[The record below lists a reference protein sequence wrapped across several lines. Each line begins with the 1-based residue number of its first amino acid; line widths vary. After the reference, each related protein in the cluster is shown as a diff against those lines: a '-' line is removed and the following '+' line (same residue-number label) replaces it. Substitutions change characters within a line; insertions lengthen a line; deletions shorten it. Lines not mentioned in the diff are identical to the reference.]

1 MTAAA
6 PTGAA
11 GPWLRVRGR
20 RYRVIL
26 PSWRDPRMHLAVV
39 IWSLQ
44 ILGQTVLDFRVSI
57 AQILLT
63 LVTCALLDMAF
74 EFGRRS
80 VIMWPASALLT
91 ANGIAFILRVPGT
104 EHGDWW
110 SLNGWWIYVGV
121 SVFAILSKHLIRYRG
136 RHIFNPSNVALVAC
150 FLVLGEA
157 RAEPLDFWWGP
168 MLSWVAL
175 GLAIIVLNGLV
186 ILWRVGLLSVAM
198 GFWVAFAAGL
208 AVISVAD
215 HAMTA
220 RWHFG
225 PITGWSF
232 WSVLVTS
239 PEVLL
244 FMFFMITDPKTVPR
258 GRVAR
263 VAFAVCVGLLGALL
277 IAPQK
282 TEFGA
287 KVGLLSALTIA
298 CAARPLLE
306 HLLPSPGAAGDRLGA
321 ALSHVVPRRA
331 LAGGALLVAPALY
344 VVLLL
349 LAGTPARLGG
359 EALAASGPA
368 PSSLPPVTV
377 LHANDVASQ
386 IDRPLALRVAGDAMA
401 DLRAT
406 NEALRRR
413 DPALAEPAAAG
424 PWLAEVRRQIRQA
437 AGGEEI
443 AAAAHQVRRIQVG
456 LARKPG
462 QAAPAVLVTLAG
474 TIRRSSY
481 GTSDTRA
488 LRTSA
493 ASPWSQ
499 TFEMAAGDTRYRIV
513 AQRSAADHAG
523 SAAPRAT
530 SPIEVRLAPTG
541 PDSVP
546 QGGRFGFRVTLHNP
560 TDTGAGSR
568 VELSL
573 AGPDG
578 VTVPFAA
585 EEKLVPGRGDATLTS
600 AVVPATWFEQLGDY
614 EIAAR
619 VDGRAA
625 AERLRFTVTRPPVEV
640 PRFDDVT
647 DDAGVRTT
655 VPAPACGTFSS
666 GAAWGDADGDGNL
679 DLFVTRLGKPARLY
693 MGDGKGRFSE
703 QAARRG
709 ADVRF
714 ATGAAFADYDGDG
727 RADLFVARAGHA
739 SLLLRNTGGRFTDV
753 TRRAGLA
760 VDANASGGAWADVD
774 GDGDLDLY
782 VANYVTCIGSWD
794 TGLDELSKVRYAA
807 GRLLRNDGD
816 GRFSDV
822 TRRLHGK
829 TRGAAFTAAWFD
841 ADGDGRPDLYLAN
854 DFVGQRPD
862 SNRLWRNTGDGRLR
876 DVSEASGTALF
887 MNTMGIGVGDVDRDG
902 RLDLA
907 LSNIGGNRLLR
918 NAGRGRFTDVA
929 GAFGVARPW
938 QRTGRPSVTWGVGF
952 ADLNLDGWDDLL
964 FAAGNISKRADGGLG
979 PQPDQLFVGD
989 GTGRRMLDLSA
1000 PSGVT
1005 DAGDTKGAAFA
1016 DYDRDG
1022 RMDVF
1027 LVDQGGT
1034 GRLLHNVTPR
1044 GDTHWLEV
1052 DPRACGVRVVVHIDG
1067 QRPMTDEVACG
1078 GTSVGSGNQA
1088 VAHFGLGRATRV
1100 DRLEVRWGP
1109 QRTTVLHDVAV
1120 DRLMTVKS
1128 P

>member
-1 MTAAA
+1 M
-6 PTGAA
+6 
-11 GPWLRVRGR
+11 
-20 RYRVIL
+20 
-26 PSWRDPRMHLAVV
+26 LA
-39 IWSLQ
+39 
-44 ILGQTVLDFRVSI
+44 
-57 AQILLT
+57 
-63 LVTCALLDMAF
+63 
-74 EFGRRS
+74 
-80 VIMWPASALLT
+80 
-91 ANGIAFILRVPGT
+91 
-104 EHGDWW
+104 
-110 SLNGWWIYVGV
+110 
-121 SVFAILSKHLIRYRG
+121 
-136 RHIFNPSNVALVAC
+136 
-150 FLVLGEA
+150 
-157 RAEPLDFWWGP
+157 
-168 MLSWVAL
+168 WVAL

-186 ILWRVGLLSVAM
+186 ILGVSGLLSVAM
-198 GFWVAFAAGL
+198 GFWAAFAAGL

-215 HAMTA
+215 HGMTA

-225 PITGWSF
+225 PLTGWAF
-232 WSVLVTS
+232 WSTLVTS

-244 FMFFMITDPKTVPR
+244 FTFFMITNPKTVPR

-306 HLLPSPGAAGDRLGA
+306 HLLLLPGAAGDRLGA

-359 EALAASGPA
+359 EVLAASGPP

-443 AAAAHQVRRIQVG
+443 AAAAHQVRGIQVG

-568 VELSL
+568 VELTL

-585 EEKLVPGRGDATLTS
+585 EEKLVPGRG
-600 AVVPATWFEQLGDY
+600 
-614 EIAAR
+614 
-619 VDGRAA
+619 
-625 AERLRFTVTRPPVEV
+625 
-640 PRFDDVT
+640 
-647 DDAGVRTT
+647 
-655 VPAPACGTFSS
+655 C
-666 GAAWGDADGDGNL
+666 DAD
-679 DLFVTRLGKPARLY
+679 LG
-693 MGDGKGRFSE
+693 GRPRDVVR
-703 QAARRG
+703 AARRLRDRSEG
-709 ADVRF
+709 RRPR
-714 ATGAAFADYDGDG
+714 GG
-727 RADLFVARAGHA
+727 RAPALHGHA
-739 SLLLRNTGGRFTDV
+739 TPG
-753 TRRAGLA
+753 
-760 VDANASGGAWADVD
+760 
-774 GDGDLDLY
+774 
-782 VANYVTCIGSWD
+782 
-794 TGLDELSKVRYAA
+794 
-807 GRLLRNDGD
+807 
-816 GRFSDV
+816 
-822 TRRLHGK
+822 
-829 TRGAAFTAAWFD
+829 RGAAVRRRHLRRRRADDAARS
-841 ADGDGRPDLYLAN
+841 GVRHVLQRRRVGRRGRRSEPRPLRHPP
-854 DFVGQRPD
+854 GQACPP
-862 SNRLWRNTGDGRLR
+862 LHGRLR
-876 DVSEASGTALF
+876 QGAILRAGGAARGGCPL
-887 MNTMGIGVGDVDRDG
+887 RDG
-902 RLDLA
+902 
-907 LSNIGGNRLLR
+907 
-918 NAGRGRFTDVA
+918 
-929 GAFGVARPW
+929 
-938 QRTGRPSVTWGVGF
+938 
-952 ADLNLDGWDDLL
+952 
-964 FAAGNISKRADGGLG
+964 
-979 PQPDQLFVGD
+979 
-989 GTGRRMLDLSA
+989 
-1000 PSGVT
+1000 
-1005 DAGDTKGAAFA
+1005 
-1016 DYDRDG
+1016 
-1022 RMDVF
+1022 
-1027 LVDQGGT
+1027 
-1034 GRLLHNVTPR
+1034 
-1044 GDTHWLEV
+1044 
-1052 DPRACGVRVVVHIDG
+1052 CGVR
-1067 QRPMTDEVACG
+1067 
-1078 GTSVGSGNQA
+1078 
-1088 VAHFGLGRATRV
+1088 
-1100 DRLEVRWGP
+1100 RL
-1109 QRTTVLHDVAV
+1109 
-1120 DRLMTVKS
+1120 
-1128 P
+1128 

>member
-6 PTGAA
+6 LPGAA
-11 GPWLRVRGR
+11 GPWVRIRGR
-20 RYRVIL
+20 RYRVEP
-26 PSWRDPRMHLAVV
+26 PSWRDPRMHLALV

-44 ILGQTVLDFRVSI
+44 VLGQTVLDFRVSP
-57 AQILLT
+57 AQIVLT
-63 LVTCALLDMAF
+63 LATCGLLDMAI

-104 EHGDWW
+104 EHGDLW
-110 SLNGWWIYVGV
+110 SLDGWWIYVGV
-121 SVFAILSKHLIRYRG
+121 SVVAILSKHLVRYRG
-136 RHIFNPSNVALVAC
+136 RHVFNPSNVALVAC
-150 FLVLGEA
+150 FLILGEA

-208 AVISVAD
+208 AVISAAD

-232 WSVLVTS
+232 WSTLVTS

-263 VAFAVCVGLLGALL
+263 IAFAVSVGLLGALL

-306 HLLPSPGAAGDRLGA
+306 SLLPAPGEAGDRLGS
-321 ALSHVVPRRA
+321 ALRRIAPRPA
-331 LAGGALLVAPALY
+331 LAGAAVVLAPAAY

-349 LAGTPARLGG
+349 AAGTPARLGSD
-359 EALAASGPA
+359 ALAAGGPVG
-368 PSSLPPVTV
+368 SSLPPVTV
-377 LHANDVASQ
+377 LHARDIASQ
-386 IDRPLALRVAGDAMA
+386 IDRPLARRVATDAIA
-401 DLRAT
+401 DLKAT
-406 NEALRRR
+406 NDAVRHR
-413 DPALAEPAAAG
+413 DLALAEPAAAG
-424 PWLAEVRRQIRQA
+424 AWLADVRRRIAQG
-437 AGGEEI
+437 AGGERIE
-443 AAAAHQVRRIQVG
+443 AAEHRVRRIEVG

-462 QAAPAVLVTLAG
+462 QAGPAVLVTLHG
-474 TIRRSSY
+474 TIRRSVY
-481 GTSDTRA
+481 GPSATRA
-488 LRTSA
+488 LATAPA
-493 ASPWSQ
+493 APWTQ
-499 TFEMAAGDTRYRIV
+499 TFEMAPSGERYRIV
-513 AQRSAADHAG
+513 AQRSASDHAG
-523 SAAPRAT
+523 TAAPRAT
-530 SPIEVRLAPTG
+530 TPIDVRMEPAG
-541 PDSVP
+541 PAEVP
-546 QGGRFGFRVTLHNP
+546 QGGRFGFRVVLRNP
-560 TDTGAGSR
+560 SAVTASSK

-573 AGPDG
+573 VGPDG

-585 EEKLVPGRGDATLTS
+585 EEKLVPGNGQTTVAQT
-600 AVVPATWFEQLGDY
+600 VVPSTWFAALGAY
-614 EIAAR
+614 GIAAR
-619 VDGRAA
+619 VDGRPAPD
-625 AERLRFTVTRPPVEV
+625 RLRFTVTKAPVEV
-640 PRFDDVT
+640 PRFEDVT
-647 DDAGVRTT
+647 AAAGVKTT
-655 VPAPACGTFSS
+655 VPAPRCGTFSS
-666 GAAWGDADGDGNL
+666 GAAWGDVDGDGNL
-679 DLFVTRLGKPARLY
+679 DLLVTRLGKPARLY
-693 MGDGKGRFSE
+693 MGDGAGHFSE

-709 ADVRF
+709 AAVRF

-727 RADLFVARAGHA
+727 RMDLFVARAGHP
-739 SLLLRNTGGRFTDV
+739 SLLLHNVGGHFTDA
-753 TRRAGLA
+753 TARAGIA
-760 VDANASGGAWADVD
+760 VDANASGAAWADVD

-782 VANYVTCIGSWD
+782 VASYVRCIGAWD
-794 TGLDELSKVRYAA
+794 TGLDELSRVRYSA
-807 GRLLRNDGD
+807 GRLYRNDGPR
-816 GRFSDV
+816 GFTDV
-822 TRRLHGK
+822 TARLHGA

-841 ADGDGRPDLYLAN
+841 ADADGRPDLYLAN

-862 SNRLWRNTGDGRLR
+862 SNRMWRNTGHGQLR
-876 DVSEASGTALF
+876 DVSQASGTALF

-918 NAGRGRFTDVA
+918 NAEDGTFADVA
-929 GAFGVARPW
+929 GAYGVARPW
-938 QRTGRPSVTWGVGF
+938 QRAGRPSITWGVGF

-964 FAAGNISKRADGGLG
+964 FAAGNISQRADGGLG

-989 GTGRRMLDLSA
+989 GTGKRMLDLSA

-1027 LVDQGGT
+1027 LVDQGGAP
-1034 GRLLHNVTPR
+1034 RLLRNVTPR
-1044 GDTHWLEV
+1044 GDAHWLEV
-1052 DPRACGVRVVVHIDG
+1052 DPRACGVRVVATIAG
-1067 QRPMTDEVACG
+1067 QRPMTKDVACG
-1078 GTSVGSGNQA
+1078 GTSVGSGSQA
-1088 VAHFGLGRATRV
+1088 VAHFGLGPATRV
-1100 DRLEVRWGP
+1100 DRLEVRWAP
-1109 QRTTVLHDVAV
+1109 RHRTVLRDVAV
-1120 DRLMTVKS
+1120 DRLMTVQS

>member
-1 MTAAA
+1 M
-6 PTGAA
+6 
-11 GPWLRVRGR
+11 
-20 RYRVIL
+20 
-26 PSWRDPRMHLAVV
+26 
-39 IWSLQ
+39 
-44 ILGQTVLDFRVSI
+44 
-57 AQILLT
+57 
-63 LVTCALLDMAF
+63 
-74 EFGRRS
+74 
-80 VIMWPASALLT
+80 
-91 ANGIAFILRVPGT
+91 
-104 EHGDWW
+104 
-110 SLNGWWIYVGV
+110 
-121 SVFAILSKHLIRYRG
+121 
-136 RHIFNPSNVALVAC
+136 
-150 FLVLGEA
+150 
-157 RAEPLDFWWGP
+157 
-168 MLSWVAL
+168 
-175 GLAIIVLNGLV
+175 
-186 ILWRVGLLSVAM
+186 
-198 GFWVAFAAGL
+198 
-208 AVISVAD
+208 
-215 HAMTA
+215 
-220 RWHFG
+220 
-225 PITGWSF
+225 
-232 WSVLVTS
+232 
-239 PEVLL
+239 
-244 FMFFMITDPKTVPR
+244 
-258 GRVAR
+258 
-263 VAFAVCVGLLGALL
+263 
-277 IAPQK
+277 
-282 TEFGA
+282 
-287 KVGLLSALTIA
+287 
-298 CAARPLLE
+298 
-306 HLLPSPGAAGDRLGA
+306 
-321 ALSHVVPRRA
+321 
-331 LAGGALLVAPALY
+331 
-344 VVLLL
+344 
-349 LAGTPARLGG
+349 
-359 EALAASGPA
+359 
-368 PSSLPPVTV
+368 TV

-782 VANYVTCIGSWD
+782 VANYVTCVGSWD
-794 TGLDELSKVRYAA
+794 TGLDELSKVRYSA

-1100 DRLEVRWGP
+1100 DRLEVRWG
-1109 QRTTVLHDVAV
+1109 TAAHDPAPRRRRRPAHDREVAV
-1120 DRLMTVKS
+1120 EPRGDPCSRSSGSHVSPRGWPTPTPGAIGPRCTGRWCASSSIPRYVQSHVTGPLPSLAGVSDDTTHFDGDSAGWWPDEEAFRETMGSPEWHALVVDGDNVFDMPWTDSMSAQVVEHTIVEGPSTPYKVAWVVKFKEGMDRDEASAYWREHHGPIVARRRHRSLRPEPRGEVRGRRWQRHRAADLRRLLGVLVPRRGRVPRRAAHAGVGPPARGRRERVRHVRHVGRRAARARRQERAGGPARLTPAHAAGVAAS
-1128 P
+1128 SSTPARSFSSSAPSCSASSAVRCDRRRLSWRIATPRSRSNNAIPSSVSSTRCTRRLESSRQRRTRP